1 MADLAPGD
9 VLAERFEVIGT
20 LGRGGMATVY
30 LAHDRVRDDNVA
42 VKVLHDHLA
51 HDPSMRR
58 RLRREV
64 HAASLVRHEA
74 ALVAYDLHAIG
85 DTLAL
90 SMPFHGGATLTE
102 HVRIHGALDEAE
114 VRVLGARIA
123 GALSDAHR
131 QGVLH
136 RDVTP
141 NNVMLDTAAD
151 AVLTDFGL
159 ARTQDDHTATA
170 TSVMGTPGYAGPEIY
185 QGQRT
190 DPRSDLYS
198 LGAVLYFAATGRSPF
213 GTGAPAAILQ
223 AQMSGAPESLKALRP
238 DLPDDLV
245 ATVDALLQRD
255 PERRPPGADEVARA
269 LVARRAV
276 VHPEVPDTWNA
287 EDEPLLPT
295 SQPLALPVPAELPHG
310 EWEVVLQGRK
320 GCDAQGLADHVGR
333 VFELPA
339 GALEVTRPMRTRSK
353 KFVLTRATDKA
364 TAVRLAEAA
373 KVAGY
378 RAKVFDGSPP
388 SILQRFASLL
398 PLLIPMLWVAF
409 PFYTLPTL
417 GLETALV
424 LSIGATILIS
434 GLTSAFVVK
443 RPDDDLALALT
454 GDITNH
460 LVGAGGAHEDDLD
473 DFIDGLG
480 LPNFL
485 QEIAH
490 EVASDVDIRT
500 FAENLRG
507 GFSGRRSV
515 RASQAQGGAR
525 PAQRATSTQPGS
537 PAAAP
542 EAPQRTPSRAEGLRG
557 RALGNLDVLVASLE
571 EAGERLPDL
580 ARGDLSRTAASLRE
594 HAVDL
599 SRTAVGLEAALASTP
614 EAEDVSWVHG
624 RITRLETLG
633 RTGEAVDEAELERLH
648 AALRSA
654 DEAASARD
662 DLESR
667 LTSALAQL
675 LEISAVATRAHA
687 DLHGPAD
694 VPTTARGLREQLD
707 QQVNAVDAMRREM
720 GRRQQAAQAARA
732 VKR

>member
-9 VLAERFEVIGT
+9 VLAERFEVIGA

-30 LAHDRVRDDNVA
+30 LAHDRVRDHKVA

-74 ALVAYDLHAIG
+74 ALVAYDLHANG

-102 HVRIHGALDEAE
+102 HVRIHGVLDEAE
-114 VRVLGARIA
+114 VRAVGVRIA
-123 GALSDAHR
+123 GALCDAHR

-159 ARTQDDHTATA
+159 ARTQEDHTATA

-223 AQMSGAPESLKALRP
+223 AQMSGAPESLKVTRP
-238 DLPDDLV
+238 DLSADLV

-269 LVARRAV
+269 LEARRAV

-287 EDEPLLPT
+287 GDEPLLPT

-353 KFVLTRATDKA
+353 TFVLTRATDKA

-378 RAKVFDGSPP
+378 RANVLDGSPP
-388 SILQRFASLL
+388 SVLQRFTSLL
-398 PLLIPMLWVAF
+398 PLLIPILWVAF

-417 GLETALV
+417 GLEMAVV

-434 GLTSAFVVK
+434 GLTGAFVAK
-443 RPDDDLALALT
+443 RPDDDLPMALT
-454 GDITNH
+454 GDIASH
-460 LVGAGGAHEDDLD
+460 LVGARGDQGGDLD

-480 LPNFL
+480 LPSFL

-507 GFSGRRSV
+507 GFSGRRFARTV
-515 RASQAQGGAR
+515 QARGGAR
-525 PAQRATSTQPGS
+525 PS
-537 PAAAP
+537 PAGVQPASPAPAP
-542 EAPQRTPSRAEGLRG
+542 EAPQQTPSRAEGLRG

-571 EAGERLPDL
+571 EVGERLPDV
-580 ARGDLSRTAASLRE
+580 ARADLSRTAAALRQ
-594 HAVDL
+594 HAVEL
-599 SRTAVGLEAALASTP
+599 ARTAVGLEAALASTP
-614 EAEDVSWVHG
+614 EAEDVSWVPG

-654 DEAASARD
+654 DDAASARD
-662 DLESR
+662 ELESR

-720 GRRQQAAQAARA
+720 GRRQQAAQAA
-732 VKR
+732 KR